1 MNKLIERSW
10 SRAPYAIACVG
21 VIGTVALSV
30 LRTVLMPQ
38 LWDTDTSRFAANV
51 PAMLLS
57 VAMLILMAVL
67 ALHTPNTRI
76 DVPLSRALPTG
87 SVAVLAGITLGITAL
102 YDSFRWLVGGTLPAP
117 AQIQLT
123 LLTRLVLY
131 GLLVFG
137 VLGAVVLVRW
147 GLQIVSEG
155 GTRCGMST
163 FGALAPVMWAWCRLA
178 WYEMSYASTVGWSE
192 KGYDF
197 LVVIFEVLFL
207 FKLARLISG
216 VGKASLGEMLFYAF
230 STSAFAL
237 SGLVVRLCLYFAG
250 NADAYLTSK
259 LVGVADLGLGVLAL
273 MFGFALVH
281 GYREEIAKA
290 RVEEMEECDEPY
302 DPSLESL
309 VLFDEESDAD
319 AAGYNQP

>member
-1 MNKLIERSW
+1 MNKMIERSW
-10 SRAPYAIACVG
+10 PQAPYATAFAG
-21 VIGTVALSV
+21 VLGAVSLSA

-51 PAMLLS
+51 PAMLFS
-57 VAMLILMAVL
+57 VAMLIVLAVL
-67 ALHTPNTRI
+67 AVHTPNTRI

-87 SVAVLAGITLGITAL
+87 LVAILAGVTLGITAL
-102 YDSFRWLVGGTLPAP
+102 YDAFRWLVGGTLPAP
-117 AQIQLT
+117 GQIQLT
-123 LLTRLVLY
+123 LLTKLVLY
-131 GLLVFG
+131 GILVFG
-137 VLGAVVLVRW
+137 VFGAVVLVRL
-147 GLQIVSEG
+147 GLQVISEG
-155 GTRCGMST
+155 GTRRGMST

-197 LVVIFEVLFL
+197 LAVIFEVLFL

-230 STSAFAL
+230 SSAAFAL

-250 NADAYLTSK
+250 NADAYQTSN

-273 MFGFALVH
+273 VFGLALLR
-281 GYREEIAKA
+281 GYREKIAKA
-290 RVEEMEECDEPY
+290 RAEELEEDDEPY
-302 DPSLESL
+302 DPSLEPL
-309 VLFDEESDAD
+309 LFFDEESNTD
-319 AAGYNQP
+319 AAEYNQP